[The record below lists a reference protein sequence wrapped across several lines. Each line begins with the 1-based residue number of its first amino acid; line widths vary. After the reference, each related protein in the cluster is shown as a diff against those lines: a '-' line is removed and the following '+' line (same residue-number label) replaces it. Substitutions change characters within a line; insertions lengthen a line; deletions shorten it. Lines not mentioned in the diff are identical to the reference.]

1 MLINGAGLQG
11 EWLGGGSRDVTMCF
25 YWGGGAQ
32 GKYIVQGMGNK
43 KIASLQNFVLKMS
56 HFIDVLMMFYI

>member
-11 EWLGGGSRDVTMCF
+11 EWFGGGSRDVTLCF
-25 YWGGGAQ
+25 IGGGAQ
-32 GKYIVQGMGNK
+32 GNYIVQGMGNK